1 LVMSQSAAQCELGLG
16 SHIELAQETR
26 IL

>member
-1 LVMSQSAAQCELGLG
+1 MSQSAAQCELGLG